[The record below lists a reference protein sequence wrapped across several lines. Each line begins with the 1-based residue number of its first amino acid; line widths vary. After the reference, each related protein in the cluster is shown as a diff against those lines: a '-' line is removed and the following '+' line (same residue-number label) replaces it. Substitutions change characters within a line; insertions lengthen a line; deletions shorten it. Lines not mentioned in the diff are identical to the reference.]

1 MWQGR
6 TGLYRRV
13 GKNRLSALL
22 RQVCP
27 VPPRTG
33 LTPLNVS
40 GSPSLIVRRSASA
53 GRFLLSVNYHYSN
66 LYLSTTRFII
76 ENVSVEVDH
85 DNIGYDKR
93 VVWETEY

>member
-1 MWQGR
+1 MKSR
-6 TGLYRRV
+6 CRR
-13 GKNRLSALL
+13 K
-22 RQVCP
+22 C
-27 VPPRTG
+27 
-33 LTPLNVS
+33 S
-40 GSPSLIVRRSASA
+40 GQFDKGMVRRSASA

-76 ENVSVEVDH
+76 ENMSVEVDH